1 MEYYNRITPNYL
13 RAIKKSY
20 GRYLLK
26 LELLTENE
34 TVVGEIIQPLSI
46 DSAGQ
51 LNINYQQI
59 TRRSCSLALIN
70 VDNKYAPNQNSWFW
84 YRRKFKLWYGL
95 SYGEESWW
103 FSQGVFITNGANG
116 DCHLINIEAVDK
128 GGMLDG
134 TLKYNLLESKY
145 VFEKGSKIAQLV
157 RDTLLLSDGRN
168 VIDPTPPLIDKI
180 FEDAEIEKEITIN
193 ENAYIGELFKTLA
206 ETYGADVF
214 YDTNGRL
221 NFTRLVDGDR
231 VDGYRYMG
239 AQYEFSDEDKM
250 YLISSLNYSYDAVN
264 AVTVYTNITVQKND
278 NSAAIAE
285 CQAALREV
293 EREIEEKGIN
303 IYQTVYGNIDT
314 NNRQLL
320 RWTSQNLNRFQEE
333 YESWGYTSEELAG
346 SISTVMGTSAEFDG
360 VEIAFSPILQT
371 TEGAVLLDEYTVS
384 EYIWGLLDLAG
395 ESWTNE
401 RLLSLDTE
409 GLDFDGVVIKNL
421 IADIGEPAHFHTGF
435 PRPMSA
441 HVS

>member
-34 TVVGEIIQPLSI
+34 TVVGEIIQPISI

-95 SYGEESWW
+95 SYGEDSWW
-103 FSQGVFITNGANG
+103 FTQGVFITNGANG

-134 TLKYNLLESKY
+134 TLKYNLLESKI

-168 VIDPTPPLIDKI
+168 VIDPTPPLIDKV

-239 AQYEFSDEDKM
+239 AQYEFSDEDKV

-264 AVTVYTNITVQKND
+264 AVTVYTNITAKSTEENTT
-278 NSAAIAE
+278 
-285 CQAALREV
+285 
-293 EREIEEKGIN
+293 IEN
-303 IYQTVYGNIDT
+303 QTYTAYNT
-314 NNRQLL
+314 NPR
-320 RWTSQNLNRFQEE
+320 
-333 YESWGYTSEELAG
+333 
-346 SISTVMGTSAEFDG
+346 
-360 VEIAFSPILQT
+360 SPINVTAIGVRRMESIEISYIDNLSPKEMRDRCKQYADYNLIKCSLPQLAINFT
-371 TEGAVLLDEYTVS
+371 AVPVPHLDVNKTILITDKTKDIESGTYVVQSITMPLS
-384 EYIWGLLDLAG
+384 AG
-395 ESWTNE
+395 EMNVEATSIDVLPNDTDIE
-401 RLLSLDTE
+401 RGGD
-409 GLDFDGVVIKNL
+409 L
-421 IADIGEPAHFHTGF
+421 IG
-435 PRPMSA
+435 
-441 HVS
+441 

>member
-34 TVVGEIIQPLSI
+34 TVVGEIIQPISI

-95 SYGEESWW
+95 SYGEDSWW

-193 ENAYIGELFKTLA
+193 ENSYIGEIFKTLA

-221 NFTRLVDGDR
+221 NFTKLVDGDR

-239 AQYEFSDEDKM
+239 AQYDFSDEDKV

-264 AVTVYTNITVQKND
+264 AVTVYTNITAKNTEE
-278 NSAAIAE
+278 NTAIE
-285 CQAALREV
+285 
-293 EREIEEKGIN
+293 N
-303 IYQTVYGNIDT
+303 QTYTAYNT
-314 NNRQLL
+314 NPR
-320 RWTSQNLNRFQEE
+320 
-333 YESWGYTSEELAG
+333 
-346 SISTVMGTSAEFDG
+346 
-360 VEIAFSPILQT
+360 SPINVTAIGVRRMESIEISYIDNLSPEEMRDRCKQYADYNLIKHSLPQLAINFT
-371 TEGAVLLDEYTVS
+371 SVPVPHLDVNKTILITDKTKDIESGTYVVQSVTMPLS
-384 EYIWGLLDLAG
+384 AG
-395 ESWTNE
+395 EMNVEAT
-401 RLLSLDTE
+401 SLDVLPNDTDIE
-409 GLDFDGVVIKNL
+409 RGGDL
-421 IADIGEPAHFHTGF
+421 IG
-435 PRPMSA
+435 
-441 HVS
+441 

>member
-34 TVVGEIIQPLSI
+34 TVVGEIIQPISI

-95 SYGEESWW
+95 SYGEDSWW
-103 FSQGVFITNGANG
+103 FTQGVFITNGANG

-134 TLKYNLLESKY
+134 TLKYNLLESKI

-168 VIDPTPPLIDKI
+168 VIDPTPPLIDKV

-239 AQYEFSDEDKM
+239 AQYEFSDEDKV

-264 AVTVYTNITVQKND
+264 AVTVYTNITAKSTEENTT
-278 NSAAIAE
+278 
-285 CQAALREV
+285 
-293 EREIEEKGIN
+293 IEN
-303 IYQTVYGNIDT
+303 QTYTAYNT
-314 NNRQLL
+314 NPR
-320 RWTSQNLNRFQEE
+320 
-333 YESWGYTSEELAG
+333 
-346 SISTVMGTSAEFDG
+346 
-360 VEIAFSPILQT
+360 SPINVT
-371 TEGAVLLDEYTVS
+371 AIGVRRMESIEIS
-384 EYIWGLLDLAG
+384 YID
-395 ESWTNE
+395 N
-401 RLLSLDTE
+401 LSPKEMRDRCKQYA
-409 GLDFDGVVIKNL
+409 DYNL
-421 IADIGEPAHFHTGF
+421 IKCSLPQLAINFTAVPVPHLDVNKTILITAQQNQHIQLQQKVHTT
-435 PRPMSA
+435 A
-441 HVS
+441 Q